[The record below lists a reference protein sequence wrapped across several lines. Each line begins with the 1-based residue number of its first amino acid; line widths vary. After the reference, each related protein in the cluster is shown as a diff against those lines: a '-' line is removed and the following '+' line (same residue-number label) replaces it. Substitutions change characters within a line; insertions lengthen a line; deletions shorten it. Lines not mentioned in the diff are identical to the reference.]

1 MIRNN
6 YLLKFR
12 RFYLDRIIQLKR
24 RVHGLYDILQKEEFL
39 QNENVKLLA
48 RLQRAILDTI
58 PENPNRIDYMLKG
71 PLSKFRRFK
80 QGLQRYRL
88 IFCFAKN
95 APIIVYLYINDDEHL
110 RKDGDKNDPYEE
122 FNNLLNKGFFSHD
135 PDDPKMEKWISNEIT
150 FEQQS
155 TEI

>member
-6 YLLKFR
+6 YLLKFHK
-12 RFYLDRIIQLKR
+12 FYLDRIIQLKR
-24 RVHGLYDILQKEEFL
+24 RVHRVYDILQKEEFL

-80 QGLQRYRL
+80 QQRYRL
-88 IFCFAKN
+88 FFCFAKN
-95 APIIVYLYINDDEHL
+95 PPIIVYLYINDD
-110 RKDGDKNDPYEE
+110 DIYV
-122 FNNLLNKGFFSHD
+122 
-135 PDDPKMEKWISNEIT
+135 KMEIKMILMKNLI
-150 FEQQS
+150 
-155 TEI
+155 ICC